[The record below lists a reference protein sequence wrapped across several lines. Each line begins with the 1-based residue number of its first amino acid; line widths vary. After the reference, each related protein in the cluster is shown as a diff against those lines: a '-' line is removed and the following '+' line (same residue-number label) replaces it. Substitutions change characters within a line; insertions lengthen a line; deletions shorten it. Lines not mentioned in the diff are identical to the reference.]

1 MRVKLKPIDQQI
13 IVITGASSGIGRA
26 TALEAAKRGA
36 RVVCVARN
44 ETALQEVVREIR
56 DAGGDA
62 IYALAD
68 VAVPAELDEA
78 AHLAVSTFGG
88 FDTWVN
94 DAGVGLYGRLDEIPL
109 DEKRRLFDVTFWG
122 VVYGARSALR
132 QLRERGGGA
141 IINVG
146 SVESDVALPLTGI
159 YAAAKHAV
167 KAYTD
172 VLRMELEHDDV
183 PVSVSLIKPAGID
196 TPFFKHARS
205 HLGVEPKPAPPVYAP
220 QVVANAILHA
230 AEHPTRELLV
240 GGGAK
245 VMSAMR
251 HGSTAL
257 SEKFMEATQF
267 EGQKTDRPEPRYA
280 DILYDAPDDSG
291 SVEGDYDGHVSRSS
305 LYTSARIHPVLSTAM
320 LAGVGLAVAAGV
332 RKLNAWRAD

>member
-1 MRVKLKPIDQQI
+1 MQVKLKPIDQQI

-26 TALEAAKRGA
+26 TALKAAEQGA

-44 ETALQEVVREIR
+44 ETALQEVVQEIR

-62 IYALAD
+62 IYAIAD
-68 VAVPAELDEA
+68 VSIPAELNEA
-78 AHLAVSTFGG
+78 ARLAVTTYGG

-132 QLRERGGGA
+132 HLRERGGA

-146 SVESDVALPLTGI
+146 SVESEVALPLTGI

-183 PVSVSLIKPAGID
+183 PISVSLIKPAGID

-220 QVVANAILHA
+220 EVVADAILHA
-230 AEHPTRELLV
+230 ATHPTRELFV

-245 VMSAMR
+245 AFSLMR
-251 HGSTAL
+251 RSSTAL
-257 SEKFMEATQF
+257 SEKYMEATQF
-267 EGQKTDRPEPRYA
+267 EAQKTDRPEPRYD
-280 DILYDAPDDSG
+280 DILYEAPDDTG
-291 SVEGDYDGHVSRSS
+291 AVHGDYEGHVAKSS
-305 LYTSARIHPVLSTAM
+305 LYTSARMHPVLSTAM

-332 RKLNAWRAD
+332 RKLSAWRAD